1 MVSLLEELLQ
11 FFVLKFITLDSFH
24 PGEGGNVSFLEL
36 IPFLNMDLPPMTV
49 VLLQWLTEYLNYQLG
64 IPYSEVS
71 AGGYSAQ

>member
-1 MVSLLEELLQ
+1 
-11 FFVLKFITLDSFH
+11 
-24 PGEGGNVSFLEL
+24 
-36 IPFLNMDLPPMTV
+36 MDLPPMTV